1 MKKTLLT
8 ILQYVVFLGL
18 GIWIVYHM
26 LHQLKPQE
34 KDELIEAIKSIQPL
48 YLIPICFVGF
58 LSHFFRALRW
68 RYLLETVEM
77 KPTVLN
83 TTFAVMIGYI
93 TNLALPRAGE
103 VAKCTVLAK
112 YEKMP
117 AHKMIG
123 TIVAERAFDIICLL
137 IIALTAFVLQF
148 SVIDEY
154 IGARMHKLEASIKA
168 HENILI
174 AGIIAL
180 AAFIVGSIIIYRKHK
195 ETKFGRFMKEMNR
208 GILSILHMKKR
219 WRFMGY
225 TVLIWLMYVLQIYL
239 GLKSLPDTHHLGP
252 LVALMVLVYG
262 SVGMIITPG
271 GIGLYPFLV
280 KQMLGVY
287 LINEVPAQAFGWI
300 AWAVQTGLIIVL
312 GVVSLLFIHSYNRK
326 RDEQAGM
333 DTAQNI
339 QS

>member
-8 ILQYVVFLGL
+8 ILQYVIFLGL
-18 GIWIVYHM
+18 GIWIIYHM
-26 LHQLKPQE
+26 LHQLTPHQ
-34 KDELIEAIKSIQPL
+34 KDELVAAIKSIHPL

-77 KPTVLN
+77 KPTVVN

-117 AHKMIG
+117 ANKMIG
-123 TIVAERAFDIICLL
+123 TIVAERAFDIFCL
-137 IIALTAFVLQF
+137 IIIAIFAFLVQF
-148 SVIDEY
+148 SWINDYVGKRIPKLL
-154 IGARMHKLEASIKA
+154 ARIRS
-168 HENILI
+168 HENMLI
-174 AGIIAL
+174 IGIVLL
-180 AAFIVGSIIIYRKHK
+180 AVFIVASIIIYRKNK
-195 ETKFGRFMKEMNR
+195 ETKFGKFMKEMNR

-219 WRFMGY
+219 WQFIGY
-225 TVLIWLMYVLQIYL
+225 TALIWMMYMLQIYI
-239 GLKSLPDTHHLGP
+239 GLKSLPDTHHLWP
-252 LVALMVLVYG
+252 LSALVVLVYG
-262 SVGMIITPG
+262 SIGMIVTPG

-280 KQMLGVY
+280 AQILGVY
-287 LINEVPAQAFGWI
+287 GIPDVPAQAFGWI
-300 AWAVQTGLIIVL
+300 AWVVQTGLIIIL

-326 RDEQAGM
+326 RDAKAGVGA
-333 DTAQNI
+333 AQNI
-339 QS
+339 